1 MRRRDF
7 LNRAALSSGI
17 VLPSLR
23 GFSSALAQTRT
34 PPTRLIFFTSGNESI
49 EPNRWLLP
57 EHEHDQP
64 LRRLHPLMASLERY
78 RPRLSM
84 FGNHIVAG
92 CGHPAE
98 KSVLTGINEG
108 AGRSI
113 DQHLADAWGVTSLV
127 YPEGNISY
135 RGANAPGTRLRAHQA
150 FSQYFGDGSGS
161 LPPEVLARTAVDQSI
176 LDVLSGQVGRLR
188 ARISREDHYK
198 LDAHLEG
205 LRSIEKRLASDLV
218 VCEGANPPSP
228 ELDRNRADRFMQDD
242 VRMDVM
248 VQALA
253 CEATRVGVFT
263 FGGTW
268 GIPNAYLEAEGIRDS
283 SHNVAHAYD
292 EAPSPVSIERREV
305 MERITYEK
313 FARFLAKLD
322 AVPEG
327 EGTLLDHTV
336 VVFTKWM
343 GTDHTC
349 DQVMWL
355 VVGGQGNTSIRHNR
369 YFDMNDRVSSDLL
382 AGLATLVGVPTPS
395 WGAPQSFF
403 SQQRGGRSRG
413 RVLGAVDLTA

>member
-1 MRRRDF
+1 MKRRDF
-7 LNRAALSSGI
+7 LGRAALSSG
-17 VLPSLR
+17 VLLPYLR
-23 GFSSALAQTRT
+23 GWPSARAQTQT
-34 PPTRLIFFTSGNESI
+34 PPTRLVFFTSGNESI

-57 EHEHDQP
+57 VHAHDRP
-64 LRRLHPLMASLERY
+64 LQRLHPLMASLESY

-84 FGNHIVAG
+84 FGHHIVAG

-98 KSVLTGINEG
+98 KSVLTGMNEG
-108 AGRSI
+108 EGRSI
-113 DQHLADAWGVTSLV
+113 DQHVADAWGVTSLV
-127 YPEGNISY
+127 YPDGNLSY
-135 RGANAPGTRLRAHQA
+135 RGPNAPATRLRAHQA
-150 FSQYFGDGSGS
+150 FSLFFGDGTGT
-161 LPPEVLARTAVDQSI
+161 LPPEVLARRAIDESI
-176 LDVLSGQVGRLR
+176 LDVLSGQLGSMRT
-188 ARISREDHYK
+188 RISREDHYK

-205 LRSIEKRLASDLV
+205 LRSIEKRLESDLV
-218 VCEGANPPSP
+218 VCEGATPPSP
-228 ELDRNRADRFMQDD
+228 DLDRHRADRFSQDD

-292 EAPSPVSIERREV
+292 EAPSPVSIERREI

-313 FARFLAKLD
+313 FARFLDKLD

-327 EGTLLDHTV
+327 DGTLLDHTV

-349 DQVMWL
+349 DRVMWL
-355 VVGGQGNTSIRHNR
+355 VAGGQKNTGIRHDR
-369 YFDMNDRVSSDLL
+369 YFDMNDRVTSDLV

-403 SQQRGGRSRG
+403 EQQRGDRRRG
-413 RVLGAVDLTA
+413 RVIGALDLTS